1 MERDFDI
8 HSWQAKYLRENSDN
22 FNPREFLI
30 QKAGKAQAEK
40 IEAQIKSGRGKYFSE
55 DLWNMYIN
63 FKTPQEVFQMVNKYF
78 TQNENTIQEEMDFES
93 SSQIQAVINYLID
106 NERQDVLDVLGEIPE
121 WNDLVDQAAD
131 I

>member
-8 HSWQAKYLRENSDN
+8 HQWQAKYLRENSDN

-40 IEAQIKSGRGKYFSE
+40 IETQIKNGRGKYWSE
-55 DLWNMYIN
+55 DLWNIYIN
-63 FKTPQEVFQMVNKYF
+63 FKTPQEVLQMVNKYF

-106 NERQDVLDVLGEIPE
+106 NSHQDVLDILGKIPE
-121 WNDLVDQAAD
+121 WNELVDQATD

>member
-8 HSWQAKYLRENSDN
+8 HQWQAKYLRENSDN

-40 IEAQIKSGRGKYFSE
+40 IETQIKNGRGKYWSE
-55 DLWNMYIN
+55 DLWNIYTN
-63 FKTPQEVFQMVNKYF
+63 FKTPQEVLQMINKYF
-78 TQNENTIQEEMDFES
+78 TQNENTIKEEMDFES

-106 NERQDVLDVLGEIPE
+106 NERQDVLDVLGKIPE
-121 WNDLVDQAAD
+121 WNELVDQAAD

>member
-8 HSWQAKYLRENSDN
+8 HNWQAKYLRENSDN
-22 FNPREFLI
+22 FNPREYLI

-40 IEAQIKSGRGKYFSE
+40 IETQIKNGRGKYWSE
-55 DLWNMYIN
+55 DLWNIYTN
-63 FKTPQEVFQMVNKYF
+63 FKTPQEVLQMVNKYF

-121 WNDLVDQAAD
+121 WNELVDQAAD

>member
-8 HSWQAKYLRENSDN
+8 HQWQAKYLRENSDN

-40 IEAQIKSGRGKYFSE
+40 IETQIKNGRGKYWSE
-55 DLWNMYIN
+55 DLWNIYTN
-63 FKTPQEVFQMVNKYF
+63 FKTPQEVLQMINKYF

-106 NERQDVLDVLGEIPE
+106 NERQDILDILGEIPE

>member
-22 FNPREFLI
+22 FNPREYLI

-40 IEAQIKSGRGKYFSE
+40 IETQIKNGRGKYWSE
-55 DLWNMYIN
+55 DLWNIYTN
-63 FKTPQEVFQMVNKYF
+63 FKTPQEVLQMVNKYF

-106 NERQDVLDVLGEIPE
+106 NERQDVLDVLGKIPE
-121 WNDLVDQAAD
+121 WNELVDQAAD